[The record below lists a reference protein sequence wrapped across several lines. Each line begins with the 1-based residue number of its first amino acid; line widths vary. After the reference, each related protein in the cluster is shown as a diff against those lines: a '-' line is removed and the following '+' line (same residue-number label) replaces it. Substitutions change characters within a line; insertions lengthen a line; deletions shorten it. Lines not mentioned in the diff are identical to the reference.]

1 MKRLKYAGLC
11 AAGIALNMC
20 CLVLDVFPVVRIHD
34 SLYNIGYYFLL
45 VGVVLCGASGFL
57 HSRLRNVIHKRLG
70 MKALGYSLAVFIIP
84 GVLGLLGILF
94 AFFPGLDLGT
104 GLSLLIDS
112 ALVTGACF
120 ISGVS
125 TILFERHLGYDEQE
139 SVSKEGEQ

>member
-11 AAGIALNMC
+11 AAGISLNMC
-20 CLVLDVFPVVRIHD
+20 CLVLDVFLVVRIYD
-34 SLYNIGYYFLL
+34 SFYNIGYILL
-45 VGVVLCGASGFL
+45 PVGVVLCGASGFV
-57 HSRLRNVIHKRLG
+57 HSRLRNVIRKRLG
-70 MKALGYSLAVFIIP
+70 MRALGYSLAVFIIP
-84 GVLGLLGILF
+84 GILGLCGMLF
-94 AFFPGLDLGT
+94 AFFPGLDLVT

-112 ALVTGACF
+112 ALVAGACL